1 MMRERFE
8 ARLTSAHLKLEMKIE
23 RPFRCSIDSNT
34 LEHILFNLI
43 DNAAKY
49 ATGSEPAMV
58 SIETATQSN
67 GFVIN
72 VGGNE
77 SGGPYTGKNTFL
89 LTEIPKS
96 KMARTANT
104 LQIG

>member
-1 MMRERFE
+1 
-8 ARLTSAHLKLEMKIE
+8 
-23 RPFRCSIDSNT
+23 
-34 LEHILFNLI
+34 
-43 DNAAKY
+43 
-49 ATGSEPAMV
+49 
-58 SIETATQSN
+58 
-67 GFVIN
+67 VIN